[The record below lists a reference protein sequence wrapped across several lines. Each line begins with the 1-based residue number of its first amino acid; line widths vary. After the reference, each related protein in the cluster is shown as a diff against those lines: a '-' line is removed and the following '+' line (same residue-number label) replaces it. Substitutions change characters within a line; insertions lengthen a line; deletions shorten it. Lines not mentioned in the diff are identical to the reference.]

1 MEKGWL
7 QLILGKKFQFFVKY
21 LFSYVIILL
30 LPLVLMGLF
39 VQSFLIDTLKNEIVV
54 NNLNNLNR
62 VKYVLDQQVL
72 QLQNTSTQLMYVNNN
87 LKPFYQL
94 NQDPL
99 KARKIMNELQKYTT
113 TNHFIHEMMIYFRG
127 EERLYSNRSVYTLS
141 MLSDHIYPY
150 PNWSKEEIYRDLN
163 RLTEPLIR
171 PAEMLQD
178 EGRFIT
184 FLYPILPSS
193 STPYAAVIFIV
204 KEEAVHRILE
214 DEFKSYN
221 GNTFILNQNNE
232 LITSLD
238 SGGSD
243 LPEQVIKRL
252 PNDFESFTETIRRG
266 GETYYFLSVKSKE
279 TGWTYVSTLPV
290 SQVLAKVTA
299 VQTWFVLGI
308 IVILTLGVMVIY
320 GSMNMNYRPL
330 NQLKRYTES
339 IWKHAEPM
347 NELETVRLTID
358 SLFTEN
364 RALNVKVESSREAA
378 EDYLL
383 DQLLKGRSTDAE
395 SFNEAGREW
404 GIVFTKPKIR
414 VAILHFHGS
423 QAPISSD
430 EKRALLKSLS
440 QGLPKSYEGYGRDH
454 LDENKWVMVLACD
467 AEEEADPSDA
477 LSFFHQYV
485 RNLLQQGITIGV
497 GGAVT
502 DWREVPKSYFEAATA
517 IDYRFIKGKEQ
528 VIFSKD
534 IIIDQQT
541 LEAYPR
547 QEMAE
552 LRSAIKQGNLNKIE
566 KLLQQLQQ
574 YLKENNMPLFIARGL
589 CFDLINV
596 VIQTMGDIPSQG
608 TSPGLDDYPDV
619 FLLEKYETVEEF
631 TSLVKQI
638 CRDVAVHLDRL
649 AGEDHLDLDMRM
661 MLYIKQNYANRNFSV
676 QEMADYFRMAPPNL
690 SHYYKDRTGQT
701 VLDFATQLRIDKA
714 KQLLLSST
722 LSVKSIAEQTGF
734 DNVSSFIRRFK
745 QWTGVT
751 PGEFRSRGEAV

>member
-1 MEKGWL
+1 MF
-7 QLILGKKFQFFVKY
+7 LGKKFQFFLKY
-21 LFSYVIILL
+21 LFSYVIVLL
-30 LPLVLMGLF
+30 LPLVTMGVF
-39 VQSFLIDTLKNEIVV
+39 VQNFLIDTLKHEIVV
-54 NNLNNLNR
+54 INNLNNLNR

-72 QLQNTSTQLMYVNNN
+72 QLQNTSTQLMYVNSN

-99 KARKIMNELQKYTT
+99 KAWKIMNELQKYTT
-113 TNHFIHEMMIYFRG
+113 TNHFIHEMMVYFRG
-127 EERLYSNRSVYTLS
+127 EDRLYSNRSVYTLS

-150 PNWSKEEIYRDLN
+150 PNWSKEEIYHDLN

-178 EGRFIT
+178 EGKFIT

-214 DEFKSYN
+214 DEFKSYD

-232 LITSLD
+232 VITSLD
-238 SGGSD
+238 SSGSG
-243 LPEQVIKRL
+243 LPEQVAAGL
-252 PNDFESFTETIRRG
+252 PNDFEPFTQTIKWN
-266 GETYYFLSVKSKE
+266 GETYYSLSVKSKE
-279 TGWTYVSTLPV
+279 SGWTYVSTLPV
-290 SQVLAKVTA
+290 SQVLAKVTT

-308 IVILTLGVMVIY
+308 IAILTLGAMVIY
-320 GSMNMNYRPL
+320 GSMNMNYKPL
-330 NQLKRYTES
+330 SQLKRYTES

-347 NELETVRLTID
+347 NELDTVRLTID
-358 SLFTEN
+358 SLFTQN

-383 DQLLKGRSTDAE
+383 DQLLKGRNPDAE
-395 SFNEAGREW
+395 AFNEAGREW

-414 VAILHFHGS
+414 VAILHFHGES
-423 QAPISSD
+423 ASVPS
-430 EKRALLKSLS
+430 EERRLLLKSLG

-467 AEEEADPSDA
+467 ADEGADPSDE
-477 LSFFHQYV
+477 LSVFHQYV

-497 GGAVT
+497 GSAVA

-541 LEAYPR
+541 LEAYPH
-547 QEMAE
+547 QEIAE

-596 VIQTMGDIPSQG
+596 VIQTMGEISSQG
-608 TSPGLDDYPDV
+608 LPSGIHEYPDV

-638 CRDVAVHLDRL
+638 CRDISVHLDRL
-649 AGEDHLDLDMRM
+649 AGEDNLDLDMRM
-661 MLYIKQNYANRNFSV
+661 MLYVKQNYANRNFSV
-676 QEMADYFRMAPPNL
+676 QEMADYFKMAPPNL
-690 SHYYKDRTGQT
+690 SHFFKDRTGQT

-722 LSVKSIAEQTGF
+722 LPVKSIAEQTGF

-745 QWTGVT
+745 QWTGIT
-751 PGEFRSRGEAV
+751 PGDFRNRGEVI